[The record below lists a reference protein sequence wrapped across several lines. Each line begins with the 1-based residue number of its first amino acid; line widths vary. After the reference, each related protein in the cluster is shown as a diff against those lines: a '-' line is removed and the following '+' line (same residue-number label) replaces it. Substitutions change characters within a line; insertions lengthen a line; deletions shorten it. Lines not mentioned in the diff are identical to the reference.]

1 MWFFVVRW
9 NRFNNVCCFCK
20 PFCNYFLTHI
30 QHTGFI
36 VELAQRIKTLRGN
49 MSQAQFGKKV
59 GTSQT
64 TIGNYESGLRFPDS
78 KTIVAICK
86 TFDVNSEWLLMG
98 TGPMYRTKQTDETA
112 DMSAVLAESNL
123 QPVENINIEKKKT
136 ADMSAV
142 LGVQRELTEALKQGM
157 EFQKQVMTL
166 TQENAELR
174 VQAERHLSRIRDLE
188 RENAEIPVLKARI
201 AELELELSERPKLP
215 KTVPVDVSAK
225 SKPTSTHGTGTDTA
239 VVPGA
244 GAGVSGVGN
253 LGAVV
258 RRDGE

>member
-1 MWFFVVRW
+1 
-9 NRFNNVCCFCK
+9 
-20 PFCNYFLTHI
+20 
-30 QHTGFI
+30 
-36 VELAQRIKTLRGN
+36 
-49 MSQAQFGKKV
+49 
-59 GTSQT
+59 
-64 TIGNYESGLRFPDS
+64 
-78 KTIVAICK
+78 
-86 TFDVNSEWLLMG
+86 MG
-98 TGPMYRTKQTDETA
+98 TGPMYRTEQTGETA
-112 DMSAVLAESNL
+112 DMSAVLAELSS
-123 QPVENINIEKKKT
+123 QPFENINTEKKKT

-225 SKPTSTHGTGTDTA
+225 SKPTPAHGAGTDTA
-239 VVPGA
+239 VVPGT
-244 GAGVSGVGN
+244 GAGISGVGN

-258 RRDGE
+258 KNGE

>member
-1 MWFFVVRW
+1 
-9 NRFNNVCCFCK
+9 
-20 PFCNYFLTHI
+20 
-30 QHTGFI
+30 
-36 VELAQRIKTLRGN
+36 
-49 MSQAQFGKKV
+49 
-59 GTSQT
+59 
-64 TIGNYESGLRFPDS
+64 
-78 KTIVAICK
+78 
-86 TFDVNSEWLLMG
+86 
-98 TGPMYRTKQTDETA
+98 
-112 DMSAVLAESNL
+112 MSAVLAESNL

-201 AELELELSERPKLP
+201 AELELEFSERPKLP

-258 RRDGE
+258 RRSGE

>member
-1 MWFFVVRW
+1 M
-9 NRFNNVCCFCK
+9 
-20 PFCNYFLTHI
+20 
-30 QHTGFI
+30 
-36 VELAQRIKTLRGN
+36 ELAQRIKTLRGN

-98 TGPMYRTKQTDETA
+98 TGPMYRTKQTDE
-112 DMSAVLAESNL
+112 
-123 QPVENINIEKKKT
+123 T

-225 SKPTSTHGTGTDTA
+225 SKPTSAHGAGTDTA

-244 GAGVSGVGN
+244 GAGISGVGN

-258 RRDGE
+258 RGDGE

>member
-1 MWFFVVRW
+1 MSTIGERL
-9 NRFNNVCCFCK
+9 K
-20 PFCNYFLTHI
+20 
-30 QHTGFI
+30 
-36 VELAQRIKTLRGN
+36 KLRGPITLDVFAKN
-49 MSQAQFGKKV
+49 NGIHRVTLSRLEKGERIPDAEFLKSV
-59 GTSQT
+59 IETTS
-64 TIGNYESGLRFPDS
+64 
-78 KTIVAICK
+78 VC
-86 TFDVNSEWLLMG
+86 SEWLLMG

-166 TQENAELR
+166 TQENADLR
-174 VQAERHLSRIRDLE
+174 VKTVTDAARIRDLE
-188 RENAEIPVLKARI
+188 REAAEIPVLKARI

-225 SKPTSTHGTGTDTA
+225 SKPTPAHGAGTDTA

-258 RRDGE
+258 KNGE

>member
-1 MWFFVVRW
+1 
-9 NRFNNVCCFCK
+9 
-20 PFCNYFLTHI
+20 
-30 QHTGFI
+30 
-36 VELAQRIKTLRGN
+36 
-49 MSQAQFGKKV
+49 
-59 GTSQT
+59 
-64 TIGNYESGLRFPDS
+64 
-78 KTIVAICK
+78 
-86 TFDVNSEWLLMG
+86 
-98 TGPMYRTKQTDETA
+98 
-112 DMSAVLAESNL
+112 
-123 QPVENINIEKKKT
+123 
-136 ADMSAV
+136 MSAV

-215 KTVPVDVSAK
+215 KTDPVDVSAK
-225 SKPTSTHGTGTDTA
+225 SKPTSAHGAGTDTA

-244 GAGVSGVGN
+244 GAGISGVGN

-258 RRDGE
+258 RGDGE

>member
-1 MWFFVVRW
+1 
-9 NRFNNVCCFCK
+9 
-20 PFCNYFLTHI
+20 
-30 QHTGFI
+30 
-36 VELAQRIKTLRGN
+36 
-49 MSQAQFGKKV
+49 
-59 GTSQT
+59 
-64 TIGNYESGLRFPDS
+64 
-78 KTIVAICK
+78 
-86 TFDVNSEWLLMG
+86 
-98 TGPMYRTKQTDETA
+98 
-112 DMSAVLAESNL
+112 
-123 QPVENINIEKKKT
+123 
-136 ADMSAV
+136 MSAV

-225 SKPTSTHGTGTDTA
+225 SKPTSAHGAGTDTA

-244 GAGVSGVGN
+244 GAGISGVGN

-258 RRDGE
+258 RGDGE